1 MGYDWRLWDLV
12 QALRQ
17 EGIPAIADAAGQDE
31 RHAVFALIHLQDG
44 TFLLLGE
51 DDEWFLWGRCD
62 GDTGEFTDEDAEC
75 DVIERHADP
84 AKAAQELRDLLHDRG
99 WTPVQPPA
107 PTQTARTPGTA
118 AGPRAIATGTDRAQ
132 GGNTPKRAGEPR

>member
-31 RHAVFALIHLQDG
+31 RYAVFALIHLQDG

-62 GDTGEFTDEDAEC
+62 GDTGQFTDEDAEC
-75 DVIERHADP
+75 DLIERYADP
-84 AKAAQELRDLLHDRG
+84 AKAAQQLRDLLHDRG

-107 PTQTARTPGTA
+107 PTQTARTP